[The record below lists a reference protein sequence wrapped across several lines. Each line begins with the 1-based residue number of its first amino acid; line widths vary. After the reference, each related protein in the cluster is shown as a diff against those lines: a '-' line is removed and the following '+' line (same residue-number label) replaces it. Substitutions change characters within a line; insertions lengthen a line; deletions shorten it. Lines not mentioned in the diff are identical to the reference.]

1 MRGSPLR
8 SCYGNFT
15 VGEAMERSSLI
26 EWVALATA
34 LGARSRRFKPLLRA
48 FHSPSGIF
56 SAGESALL
64 EVVPD
69 MGKGMLATLCRGGD
83 RREAE
88 RIVSYCEREGVVI
101 LTPEH
106 TEYPSCFSAIAE
118 PPVVLYCRGKLPFPE
133 GVPYVGLVGAREI
146 DAYGERVTYKLSLE
160 MAAAGAVIVSG
171 MALGADGIAA
181 VGALE
186 ASGYTIAVLGCGIDI
201 VYPKH
206 HKRLSQEIAGCG
218 VIVTEFAPGT
228 PPNARNFPIRNRL
241 ISALSE
247 ALVVTQA
254 DEDSGSLITARYAL
268 LQGKSLFA
276 VPGDVDQPRSLGCNM
291 LLRAGARL
299 VLDSEDV
306 LSHFRFLYRQ
316 SMRVP
321 AEATQYNVLTE
332 EIKRKYG
339 VLAAIDRKSERRAI
353 EKARK
358 AEALQG
364 QDEEAREQQFVADV
378 CESLDEPRRRIY
390 DLLPSGAFTVDC
402 LVEAGVPVGEAI
414 AAMTLFEVYGLVLS
428 RPGGTYLKK

>member
-1 MRGSPLR
+1 
-8 SCYGNFT
+8 
-15 VGEAMERSSLI
+15 MERSRLI

-34 LGARSRRFKPLLRA
+34 LGARSRRFKPLMRA

-88 RIVSYCEREGVVI
+88 RIVSYCEREGVTI

-106 TEYPSCFSAIAE
+106 EEYPSCLSVIAE
-118 PPVVLYCRGKLPFPE
+118 PPVVLYCRGRLPFPK
-133 GVPYVGLVGAREI
+133 GVPYVGVVGAREI

-171 MALGADGIAA
+171 MALGADAIAA
-181 VGALE
+181 IGALE
-186 ASGYTIAVLGCGIDI
+186 TGGYTVAVLGCGIDI

-206 HKRLSQEIAGCG
+206 HKRLAQEIAGCG
-218 VIVTEFAPGT
+218 AIVTEFAPGT

-241 ISALSE
+241 ISAFSE
-247 ALVVTQA
+247 ALVVTEA
-254 DEDSGSLITARYAL
+254 DDDSGSLITARYAL

-276 VPGDVDQPRSLGCNM
+276 VPGDVDQPRSLGCNL

-299 VLDSEDV
+299 ALESEDV

-316 SMRVP
+316 NMQVP
-321 AEATQYNVLTE
+321 AEAMQYNALTE

-339 VLAAIDRKSERRAI
+339 VLAAVERKSERRVI
-353 EKARK
+353 ERAEK
-358 AEALQG
+358 AEALSLQ
-364 QDEEAREQQFVADV
+364 EEAAREQQFIAEVRD
-378 CESLDEPRRRIY
+378 SLDGQRRRIY
-390 DLLPSGAFTVDC
+390 DLLPEGAFTVDC

-414 AAMTLFEVYGLVLS
+414 AAMTLFEVYGLVSS